1 MWVCSPRLCMG
12 EGPGGVLLEVLVA
25 SRTAEGLEFV
35 FRAAGV
41 EDRFPKA
48 AVVADLDSLLVYV
61 LDLVSAHNS
70 LEHSLR
76 DIFSIDSGV
85 NFLEL
90 FHQLRDALFQFVV
103 RSVPRDH

>member
-1 MWVCSPRLCMG
+1 MWVCNARLCVE
-12 EGPGGVLLEVLVA
+12 EGLGGVLLEVLVA
-25 SRTAEGLEFV
+25 SGTAEGLELV
-35 FRAAGV
+35 LRAAGV

-61 LDLVSAHNS
+61 LDLVSAHHS

-76 DIFSIDSGV
+76 DIFSIDCGV

-90 FHQLRDALFQFVV
+90 FHELRAALFQFVV
-103 RSVPRDH
+103 RRVPRDH

>member
-1 MWVCSPRLCMG
+1 VWVCNARLCVE
-12 EGPGGVLLEVLVA
+12 EGLGGVLLEVLVA
-25 SRTAEGLEFV
+25 SGTAEGLKILL
-35 FRAAGV
+35 RTTGV
-41 EDRFPKA
+41 EDRFPKT

-61 LDLVSAHNS
+61 FDLVSAHNS

-90 FHQLRDALFQFVV
+90 SHELRDALFQFVV
-103 RSVPRDH
+103 RRVPWDH